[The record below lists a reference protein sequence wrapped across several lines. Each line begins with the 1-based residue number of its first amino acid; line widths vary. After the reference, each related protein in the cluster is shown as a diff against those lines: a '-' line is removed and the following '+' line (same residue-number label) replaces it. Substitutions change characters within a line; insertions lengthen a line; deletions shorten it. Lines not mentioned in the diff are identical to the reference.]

1 MWYGSKYSMA
11 VQAEMLCL
19 FSRSLPP
26 VLSCDRFS
34 TDFQQWETSVEQ
46 LMLNALLTAW
56 LSPKVKRGSPYHPT
70 VMTELLVCFPSAF
83 FFSVLKMQSSLGVST
98 TTAFRHA
105 FISFSRN
112 TSFYIPHA
120 SVLLGETKGEAAR
133 KVCLCCTCKKN
144 ITALHHWTQRALSA
158 VMKVGQ
164 SPVKYTPALSMVLKR
179 KNSSTARMISSNTY
193 LRYPWCWH

>member
-26 VLSCDRFS
+26 VLSCDRVS
-34 TDFQQWETSVEQ
+34 PDFQQWETSVEQ

-83 FFSVLKMQSSLGVST
+83 FFPPTVLKMQSSLGVST
-98 TTAFRHA
+98 ATAFWHA
-105 FISFSRN
+105 FILFSRN
-112 TSFYIPHA
+112 TSFYISA
-120 SVLLGETKGEAAR
+120 CFWFSYEKCRERQCSRYVGVGEKTELRYTTNNSSVL
-133 KVCLCCTCKKN
+133 C
-144 ITALHHWTQRALSA
+144 
-158 VMKVGQ
+158 
-164 SPVKYTPALSMVLKR
+164 
-179 KNSSTARMISSNTY
+179 
-193 LRYPWCWH
+193 PWCWKWDNYQ